1 MCNAKHPIAPNC
13 QSAAALTRFFYRL
26 SNRFFERREWPIEHT
41 RHTSA
46 ERKERVECG
55 DSAEY
60 RALDDKN
67 QLCKYWLL
75 EEPEVLETSKN
86 VVRYYP
92 KHGKLVFH
100 LPDYYS
106 PRTCSMHI
114 GKGVG
119 LDLTA
124 LDDNSDVLHR
134 LIEILQQIE
143 KSA

>member
-1 MCNAKHPIAPNC
+1 M
-13 QSAAALTRFFYRL
+13 
-26 SNRFFERREWPIEHT
+26 
-41 RHTSA
+41 
-46 ERKERVECG
+46 
-55 DSAEY
+55 
-60 RALDDKN
+60 
-67 QLCKYWLL
+67 
-75 EEPEVLETSKN
+75 LETSKN

-124 LDDNSDVLHR
+124 LDDNPDVLHR

-143 KSA
+143 KSALYELNKPYGGRIPSGIFISV

>member
-1 MCNAKHPIAPNC
+1 MAYRTHAAYIRRAKRTSRAAEIVAGNIELSTTRTN
-13 QSAAALTRFFYRL
+13 SA
-26 SNRFFERREWPIEHT
+26 SV
-41 RHTSA
+41 S
-46 ERKERVECG
+46 
-55 DSAEY
+55 
-60 RALDDKN
+60 
-67 QLCKYWLL
+67 LL

-124 LDDNSDVLHR
+124 LRQITQTCCIGSLR
-134 LIEILQQIE
+134 SCKQIE